1 MLHIAIFK
9 VIKTLMKLVLQ
20 ILSFDITN
28 MKSQYD
34 VLRIKVKSLNAP
46 GILINFEIQHNWK
59 LKLSQ

>member
-9 VIKTLMKLVLQ
+9 VIKTLMQLVLQ

-46 GILINFEIQHNWK
+46 GILINFEIQHN
-59 LKLSQ
+59 